1 MKKLLKTL
9 LIFTLMAAILTGCS
23 NNKTKDSTKKS
34 EEKTKIV
41 VSEFRGLAW
50 LPVHVAYEKGLFSEE
65 GLDVEFAVYGDGPIA
80 FQGMHA
86 GDSQFCLLSAEPV
99 LKAYEEGL
107 ESTLIAAS
115 EQSRLYAFVG
125 SKDITDVSQLKGKT
139 VFAGAPGSAPYSFVM
154 NILKNAGLNPET
166 DVTFVNMQY
175 GASMVALSQG
185 TIDASY
191 MNIDNRIE
199 FENIEGNILV
209 DTADLKA
216 RKETFGSELFEGEI
230 ITCTKKFAKENPE
243 TVQKF
248 VNAVV
253 KAEKWIEEHSTEEIA
268 ELASPL
274 YEGTPVETL
283 AKKIDIS
290 KKIYSTDGMISKDG
304 YSSVEQFAIGT
315 GVIKEPIGYENIV
328 DMSFVEK
335 ANQTK

>member
-1 MKKLLKTL
+1 MKKLLKRL
-9 LIFTLMAAILTGCS
+9 LIFTLMTAMLTGCS
-23 NNKTKDSTKKS
+23 SNKTNDSTTKS
-34 EEKTKIV
+34 EEKTKVV
-41 VSEFRGLAW
+41 VSEFRALAW
-50 LPVHVAYEKGLFSEE
+50 LPVHAAYEKGFFSEE

-107 ESTLIAAS
+107 ESTFIAAS
-115 EQSRLYAFVG
+115 EKSRLYAFVG
-125 SKDITDVSQLKGKT
+125 SKDITDVSQLKGKK

-154 NILKNAGLNPET
+154 NLLRNAGLNPET

-191 MNIDNRIE
+191 MNVDNRIE
-199 FENIEGNILV
+199 FENIEGNVLV
-209 DTADLKA
+209 DTADLET

-230 ITCTKKFAKENPE
+230 ITCTKEFVKENPE

-253 KAEKWIEEHSTEEIA
+253 KGEKWIEEHSAQEVA
-268 ELASPL
+268 ELVSPL
-274 YEGTPVETL
+274 YEGTPVDTL
-283 AKKIDIS
+283 TKKINIS
-290 KKIYSTDGMISKDG
+290 KDIYSTDGMISKGG
-304 YSSVEQFAIGT
+304 YNAVEKFAIGT
-315 GVIKEPIGYENIV
+315 GVIKGQIGYENIV

-335 ANQTK
+335 ANQNK